1 MRRTVV
7 ALGVCAWLGGPAA
20 VTALAEESVT
30 ERLDQIESRLD
41 QLTGG
46 GDDSH
51 GGSGAGN
58 LSFHGY
64 GELHFNSPEG
74 SGVPDDDAPAIMDL
88 HRMVWGMSYQFND
101 RISVHTEVDF
111 EHAATEIEL
120 EFAYLDFLITP
131 AFNVRAG
138 SMLMPVG
145 PLNEFHEPPLF
156 YSVERPYVQRTII
169 PTSWQEGGV
178 GLFGSVPAGVKYRL
192 YVVSGL
198 DAIGVDT
205 NNDGTPDEGGFT
217 ASSGIRDG
225 RTHVAEAPS
234 EDLAVVGRVEYV
246 GIPGLE
252 LGASLY
258 QGGANVRKD
267 PNVEDAGVGIWE
279 ADVRLRKA
287 GLDLRGVYAMIH
299 VDGADQISNYTNRT
313 IGDEM
318 IGWYLEAA
326 YNILWLLA
334 SDSDQAVVAFV
345 RYEDFNTQESVPTGF
360 TANPANDRQVMTA
373 GLAYFPIPDVAVK
386 ADLENW
392 EDEADNDGSRFN
404 LGVAYQF

>member
-1 MRRTVV
+1 MNRTLV
-7 ALGVCAWLGGPAA
+7 AFGVCAWLVGQAA
-20 VTALAEESVT
+20 VNARAEDSVT
-30 ERLDQIESRLD
+30 QRLDQIESRLD
-41 QLTGG
+41 QLSGD

-51 GGSGAGN
+51 GGSGAGK

-74 SGVPDDDAPAIMDL
+74 SSVPDDADPAIMDL
-88 HRMVWGMSYQFND
+88 HRMVWGVSYQFND
-101 RISVHTEVDF
+101 RISLHTEVDF

-178 GLFGSVPAGVKYRL
+178 GVFGSVPSGLKYRV
-192 YVVSGL
+192 YIVSGL
-198 DAIGVDT
+198 NA
-205 NNDGTPDEGGFT
+205 EGFT
-217 ASSGIRDG
+217 ASSGIRGG
-225 RTHVAEAPS
+225 RGHVAEQPS
-234 EDLAVVGRVEYV
+234 DDLAIVGRLEYV
-246 GIPGLE
+246 GLPGVD
-252 LGASLY
+252 LGLSVY
-258 QGGANVRKD
+258 QGGASTTN
-267 PNVEDAGVGIWE
+267 NAALGDAGVGILE
-279 ADVRLRKA
+279 ADARLRVA
-287 GLDLRGVYAMIH
+287 GLDLRGVLASIN
-299 VDGADQISNYTNRT
+299 VDGADVISTFTGQNV
-313 IGDEM
+313 GEEM
-318 IGWYLEAA
+318 MGWYLEAA
-326 YNILWLLA
+326 YDVLKLVA
-334 SDSDQAVVAFV
+334 PDTDQSVVAFL

-360 TANPANDRQVMTA
+360 TANPANERQVMTT

-386 ADLENW
+386 ADLESW
-392 EDEADNDGSRFN
+392 EDGADNDGSRFN